1 MMKLKLFLIATLALF
16 GSMAFASSESETQA
30 PKKVLRHIVLFKFK
44 DKATAA
50 QIKEVETAFR
60 KLPSQIKE
68 IKGFEWGKNN
78 SPEGLDQ
85 GLTHA
90 FFLTFDSEADRAI
103 YLPHP
108 AHKAFG
114 KILGPYLDK
123 AVVVDYWAEK

>member
-16 GSMAFASSESETQA
+16 GSMAFASSETETQA

-44 DKATAA
+44 DNATAA

-68 IKGFEWGKNN
+68 IKGFEWGTNN

-90 FFLTFDSEADRAI
+90 FFLTFNSEADRAI

>member
-1 MMKLKLFLIATLALF
+1 MKFKLFLIAALALF
-16 GSMAFASSESETQA
+16 GSMTFASSETQP

-50 QIKEVETAFR
+50 QIKEVEAAFR
-60 KLPSQIKE
+60 RLPTQIKE
-68 IKGFEWGKNN
+68 IKGFEWGTNN

-90 FFLTFDSEADRAI
+90 FFLTFDSEADRAV
-103 YLPHP
+103 YLPQP